1 MAKSSTALDVGL
13 LDTPASLPASLDLRT
28 RWWDVDDQANS
39 DSCVGWASTDEVARY
54 MCVTANRLPLAKK
67 LSPRFTWTARKE
79 TDHRTRRC
87 PPETSDEIV

>member
-54 MCVTANRLPLAKK
+54 MFVTANRLPQAKK
-67 LSPRFTWTARKE
+67 LSPRFTWTACKE
-79 TDHRTRRC
+79 TDHRPRRC